1 MDFIVKYYYYY
12 MQSSEILLNL
22 KFKQREKKNI
32 NEI

>member
-22 KFKQREKKNI
+22 KFKQREKKKHK
-32 NEI
+32 